1 MGTATRAGAPQRVA
15 EDGGRREEWAVA
27 VFGTWMI
34 TGLFL
39 DGWSHGANKP
49 ETFFSPWHGIL
60 YSGFVAAV
68 IWFSIEGR
76 RSGGRATAGITNVNR
91 LTTVG
96 LVVFI
101 TGAIGDGIWHEIF
114 GVEADLEALVSP
126 SHLLL
131 FFGGFL
137 MVTGPLREA
146 AARRRAGEEERPT
159 WGQWAPQAMTLTLS
173 TALVGF
179 FTQYLSP
186 FEGVAGSQP
195 REDLVRELQ
204 EIVDVASVLAFN
216 AIVVLALLY
225 ALNRWE
231 PPAGTATLLLVGVGL
246 GMTGLEGF
254 EHVELVVACL
264 VGGVVMDLC
273 LARRVSPLVMLVAGS
288 AAWWSTFFLIAEL
301 TYGVEWTVELWAGSI
316 VLAAASS
323 ALLATIARPQLAP
336 R

>member
-1 MGTATRAGAPQRVA
+1 MVTEVQTRTAGL
-15 EDGGRREEWAVA
+15 RREEWAVA
-27 VFGTWMI
+27 LFGTWMI

-39 DGWSHGANKP
+39 DGWAHGAQKP

-76 RSGGRATAGITNVNR
+76 RSGGGVTSGVTSGNR
-91 LTTVG
+91 LTSVG
-96 LVVFI
+96 LAVFVM
-101 TGAIGDGIWHEIF
+101 GAVGDGAWHEIF

-146 AARRRAGEEERPT
+146 AARRRAGEEGRPT
-159 WGQWAPQAMTLTLS
+159 WGQWAPQAVTLTLA

-186 FEGVAGSQP
+186 FEGLAGFHP
-195 REDLVRELQ
+195 RGAYTRELQ
-204 EIVDVASVLAFN
+204 EVSDVASVLVFN

-225 ALNRWE
+225 ALSRWE
-231 PPAGTATLLLVGVGL
+231 PPVGTATLLLVAVG
-246 GMTGLEGF
+246 GAMSGLEGF
-254 EHVELVVACL
+254 EHVELVAACVA
-264 VGGVVMDLC
+264 GGVVADFC
-273 LARRVSPLVMLVAGS
+273 LARRTSALVLVSSCS
-288 AAWWSTFFLIAEL
+288 AVWWASFFAIAEL
-301 TYGVEWTVELWAGSI
+301 SYGLVWTVELWAGAI
-316 VLAAASS
+316 CLAAASS
-323 ALLATIARPQLAP
+323 ALLATIVRPP
-336 R
+336 SVRP

>member
-1 MGTATRAGAPQRVA
+1 MGTTTRAEPGAAV
-15 EDGGRREEWAVA
+15 EGDSRREEWAVA

-39 DGWSHGANKP
+39 DGWAHGAQKP

-68 IWFSIEGR
+68 IWFSVDGR
-76 RSGGRATAGITNVNR
+76 RAGGGTTAGITNVNR

-96 LVVFI
+96 LAVFVA
-101 TGAIGDGIWHEIF
+101 GAVGDGIWHEIF

-137 MVTGPLREA
+137 MVTNPLREA
-146 AARRRAGEEERPT
+146 ALRRQAGREARPT
-159 WGQWAPQAMTLTLS
+159 WSQWAPQAITLTLA
-173 TALVGF
+173 TALVAF

-186 FEGVAGSQP
+186 FEGVAGSTHP
-195 REDLVRELQ
+195 VGRVRELE
-204 EIVDVASVLAFN
+204 EIAGVASVLVFN

-225 ALNRWE
+225 VVSRWE
-231 PPAGTATLLLVGVGL
+231 PPMGTATVLLVGVGV

-254 EHVELVVACL
+254 DHVELVVSCL
-264 VGGVVMDLC
+264 AGGLVIDLC
-273 LARRVSPLVMLVAGS
+273 LARRMSPLVALAAGS
-288 AAWWSTFFLIAEL
+288 AVWWSSFFLIAEL
-301 TYGVEWTVELWAGSI
+301 TYGVAWTVELWAGAI
-316 VLAAASS
+316 CLATASA
-323 ALLATIARPQLAP
+323 ALLATIVGPRVAP